1 MRPVNKI
8 AQHLLHDE
16 VNNERTIVHNSLID
30 AIGNYCSYCEM
41 PLSGY
46 HIEHLRYTARWPESL
61 SLSQW
66 DDLLLICNDCRSNI
80 LVPELNESSVSA
92 MLWPDRDITFNLYNS
107 PLKYQ
112 LRNVK
117 YVVISAEGERI
128 SEENKEL
135 VFVIPNPNVKRTLY
149 EKAFNTIVHFQL
161 NMKLEYYDTV
171 TNELRVPEIVHL
183 QRLDNRIF
191 KRTEAWHCANDALD
205 RIRQVNEISATKQE
219 TALVMQLLI
228 NQIAMTA
235 WYSGN
240 WSVWMTVFQQ
250 QAYDL
255 TTIKQILLNSQHPF
269 PGTRNDN
276 NQLFTAE

>member
-16 VNNERTIVHNSLID
+16 VNNERTTVHNSLID